1 MLIVVLTPKVGIAF
15 KMHTTVQLGIQISSE
30 TAKQA
35 PRGLIVRRYGC
46 LQMTHTLTRGPR
58 QQMLEHPLSQTFSP
72 RLFGDHHL
80 PDKQCAGLVGQK
92 VTRDKAHQLIV
103 LKDSHSGVGKVCA
116 LQQIAVGRV
125 GVEGGGLAATNS
137 CRGYPSL
144 AEGFLNSR
152 PSSGTGVFIKF
163 WSIPL
168 YISMYWNCVIQV
180 FIALNRNVRQLYYT
194 FVSRLPVKFTKNYI
208 EL

>member
-1 MLIVVLTPKVGIAF
+1 MLIVVLTPKGGIAF

-30 TAKQA
+30 TATQA

-46 LQMTHTLTRGPR
+46 LYTTHTLTRGPR

-72 RLFGDHHL
+72 RLFGDYHL

-116 LQQIAVGRV
+116 LQQIEVGRD
-125 GVEGGGLAATNS
+125 GVEGGAGGNKYVKGVSVLGN
-137 CRGYPSL
+137 RL
-144 AEGFLNSR
+144 SR
-152 PSSGTGVFIKF
+152 QHVVVRLRRIHKILVYSYILLYVF
-163 WSIPL
+163 
-168 YISMYWNCVIQV
+168 
-180 FIALNRNVRQLYYT
+180 
-194 FVSRLPVKFTKNYI
+194 
-208 EL
+208 ELC

>member
-1 MLIVVLTPKVGIAF
+1 
-15 KMHTTVQLGIQISSE
+15 
-30 TAKQA
+30 
-35 PRGLIVRRYGC
+35 
-46 LQMTHTLTRGPR
+46 MTHTLTRGPR

-125 GVEGGGLAATNS
+125 GVEGGAGGNQFVQGVS
-137 CRGYPSL
+137 VFGG
-144 AEGFLNSR
+144 GFSKQQAVVRHRRIHKILVY
-152 PSSGTGVFIKF
+152 SSIH
-163 WSIPL
+163 L
-168 YISMYWNCVIQV
+168 YVLELCYSSV
-180 FIALNRNVRQLYYT
+180 IALNRNVRQLYYT
-194 FVSRLPVKFTKNYI
+194 FVSRLSVKFTKNYI